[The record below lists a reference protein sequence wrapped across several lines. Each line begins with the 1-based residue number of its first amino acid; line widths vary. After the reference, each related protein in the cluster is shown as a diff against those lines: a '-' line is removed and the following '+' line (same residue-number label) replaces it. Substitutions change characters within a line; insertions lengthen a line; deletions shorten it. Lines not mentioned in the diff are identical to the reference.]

1 MDSTN
6 GAGTTGHPHAK
17 EQWWLGG
24 NLDTDL
30 TPFTKVNAKWII
42 ASDGICNTVK
52 VVDGNTGEN
61 LRDLRFSDNFEI
73 MSTASSMKGKQ

>member
-1 MDSTN
+1 MVL
-6 GAGTTGHPHAK
+6 GHLDIHKQNQKAV
-17 EQWWLGG
+17 

-61 LRDLRFSDNFEI
+61 LRDLRFSDNSEI